1 MANNFITGLDIGSQS
16 IKAAIAEVKNDGQAS
31 LIKLIKTPSGGIRKG
46 AIDDLAE
53 MTRALN
59 VMFSEIKKISRNV
72 LKNIYLN
79 VGGSDVRTQSSKGI
93 VAVSRADNEIYQD
106 DVDRAVQASQ
116 AINLPSNRMILHAI
130 VREYVVDGVG
140 DIRDPLGM
148 MGNRLEVN
156 SLVIDAFTPS
166 IKNLTKCVE
175 IAGATVGGL
184 IFSPLAGSQAVLS
197 KNQKELGVAV
207 VDIGFGT
214 TSLCV
219 YEENKLLHSAVFPVG
234 SGNITND
241 LAIGLKTSIDTAE
254 IVKLTFGAASLRRL
268 SGREQIDLKKIDS
281 NVRNNVSRRFVI
293 DVIEV
298 RLAEIFE
305 FVNNELKLI
314 GRAGRLPVGVVLV
327 GGGAK
332 LPGLIDFVKDE
343 LELPAQIGVPE
354 MSNLEVSNGE
364 MSLQIEDPEFICS
377 LGLLLWGRDRL
388 YGEAVEGGKARRV
401 TGWFRRI
408 FNELLP

>member
-16 IKAAIAEVKNDGQAS
+16 IKAAIAEVKSDGQAS
-31 LIKLIKTPSGGIRKG
+31 LIKLVKTPSGGMRKG

-59 VMFSEIKKISRNV
+59 VMFGEIKKVSRNA

-79 VGGSDVRTQSSKGI
+79 VGGPDIRVQSSKGI

-116 AINLPSNRMILHAI
+116 AINLPPNRMILHAI
-130 VREYVVDGVG
+130 VREFIVDGVG

-148 MGNRLEVN
+148 IGNRLEVN
-156 SLVIDAFTPS
+156 SLIIDAFAPS
-166 IKNLTKCVE
+166 IRNLTKCVE
-175 IAGATVGGL
+175 MAGATVGGL

-219 YEENKLLHSAVFPVG
+219 YEENKLLHSAVFPIG

-241 LAIGLKTSIDTAE
+241 LAIGLKTNIDAAE
-254 IVKLTFGAASLRRL
+254 VVKLTFGAASLKGV
-268 SGREQIDLKKIDS
+268 SGREQIDLKRIDPT
-281 NVRNNVSRRFVI
+281 VRNASRRFII
-293 DVIEV
+293 DVMEG

-314 GRAGRLPVGVVLV
+314 SRAGRLPVGIVLV

-332 LPGLIDFVKDE
+332 LPGIIDFVKEE
-343 LELPAQIGVPE
+343 LKLPAQIGIPE
-354 MSNLEVSNGE
+354 MPNLEVPSGE
-364 MSLQIEDPEFICS
+364 ISLQTEDPEFVCS

-388 YGEAVEGGKARRV
+388 YGEAVEGKARV
-401 TGWFRRI
+401 TGWFRKI

>member
-16 IKAAIAEVKNDGQAS
+16 IKAAIAEVKSDGQAS
-31 LIKLIKTPSGGIRKG
+31 LVKLIKTPSGGMRKG
-46 AIDDLAE
+46 AVDDLAE

-59 VMFSEIKKISRNV
+59 VMFGEIKKVSRNA
-72 LKNIYLN
+72 LKTIYLN
-79 VGGSDVRTQSSKGI
+79 VGGSDIRVQSSKGI

-130 VREYVVDGVG
+130 VREFIVDGVG

-148 MGNRLEVN
+148 IGNRLEVN
-156 SLVIDAFTPS
+156 SLIIDAFAPS
-166 IKNLTKCVE
+166 IRNLTKCAE
-175 IAGATVGGL
+175 MAGATVSGL
-184 IFSPLAGSQAVLS
+184 IFSPLASGQAVLS

-207 VDIGFGT
+207 IDIGFGT

-219 YEENKLLHSAVFPVG
+219 YEENKLLHSAVFPIG

-241 LAIGLKTSIDTAE
+241 LAIGLKTSIDAAE
-254 IVKLTFGAASLRRL
+254 VVKLTFGAASLKGA
-268 SGREQIDLKKIDS
+268 SGREQIDLKRIDP
-281 NVRNNVSRRFVI
+281 NVRNNVSRRFII
-293 DVIEV
+293 DVMEG

-314 GRAGRLPVGVVLV
+314 GRAGRLPVGAVLV

-332 LPGLIDFVKDE
+332 LPGMIDFVKDE
-343 LELPAQIGVPE
+343 LKLPAQIGIPE
-354 MSNLEVSNGE
+354 MSSLEVPSGE
-364 MSLQIEDPEFICS
+364 MSLQTEDPEFVCS

-388 YGEAVEGGKARRV
+388 YGEAVNPNP
-401 TGWFRRI
+401 GWFKKI